1 MLSKDMTEANKI
13 LETLD
18 EVDRLVCGSVMH
30 RNWQEDLKELDFGQI
45 QGNLVPRF
53 IGGAQQ

>member
-1 MLSKDMTEANKI
+1 MTEASRI

-45 QGNLVPRF
+45 QGNMVPCF

>member
-1 MLSKDMTEANKI
+1 MTQANKI

-18 EVDRLVCGSVMH
+18 EVDRLVCGSIMH
-30 RNWQEDLKELDFGQI
+30 RNWQEGLKELDFGQI

-53 IGGAQQ
+53 IGGAHQ